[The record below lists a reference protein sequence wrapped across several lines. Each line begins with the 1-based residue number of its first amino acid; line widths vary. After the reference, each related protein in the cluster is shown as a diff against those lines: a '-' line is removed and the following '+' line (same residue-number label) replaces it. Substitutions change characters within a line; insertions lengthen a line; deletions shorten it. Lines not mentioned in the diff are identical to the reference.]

1 MRTPVGDSW
10 GSRSYNMDGESTSL
24 GLTWF
29 GSIERLNW
37 FSKDVM
43 KFIP

>member
-1 MRTPVGDSW
+1 
-10 GSRSYNMDGESTSL
+10 MDGESTSL

-43 KFIP
+43 KFIPWGYCAGLRA